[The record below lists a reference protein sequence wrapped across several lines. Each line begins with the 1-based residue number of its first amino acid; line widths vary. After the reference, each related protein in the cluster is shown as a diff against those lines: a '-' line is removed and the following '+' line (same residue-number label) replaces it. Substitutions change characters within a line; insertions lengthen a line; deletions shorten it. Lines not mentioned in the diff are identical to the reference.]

1 MFEPALGR
9 ISEKSRSGQSS
20 LAERIAENLKAVWNM
35 RQAAFSGAPD
45 AAVPFHL
52 LRFDARGRTGQL
64 GSTGMH
70 LLLCTAIALIAFHP
84 KKPPTQPFAPGQ
96 KFPELTF
103 AEPQWLKTA
112 LNPSLGHEGGGGD
125 RNPLPPTAGQLAPHA
140 RFEFM
145 TPRLPDEKQHPLA
158 MPVTILDPQAPDFVS
173 EPKELGLPWLKQMT
187 NSAGPGTNGVGRR
200 GNGGMGD
207 KDGYGAGKGTD
218 ARPYANAATPV
229 ICQYCPDPTYTEE
242 ARKTKLQGAV
252 TLRVLVGE
260 DGRAHEIQITKG
272 LGLGLDEHAEEA
284 VRTWQFVPAMDAS
297 HHAIASWVMIETTFR
312 LF

>member
-9 ISEKSRSGQSS
+9 ISEKSRSGQSL
-20 LAERIAENLKAVWNM
+20 LAERILENFKAVWNE
-35 RQAAFSGAPD
+35 RQTAFSTAAD
-45 AAVPFHL
+45 TAVPFHL

-70 LLLCTAIALIAFHP
+70 LLLCTAVVLVAFHP
-84 KKPPTQPFAPGQ
+84 KKPPTQSIGSAQ
-96 KFPELTF
+96 IFPEIRYS
-103 AEPQWLKTA
+103 EPAWLKTA
-112 LNPSLGHEGGGGD
+112 LKPSLGREGGGGD
-125 RNPLPPTAGQLAPHA
+125 RNPLPPTAGELAPHA
-140 RFEFM
+140 RFQFM

-158 MPVTILDPQAPDFVS
+158 VPVTILDPQAPDFVS
-173 EPKELGLPWLKQMT
+173 EPKELGLLWLKQNT
-187 NSAGPGTNGVGRR
+187 NSAGPGRNGIGSV

-207 KDGYGAGKGTD
+207 KDGGGAGRGTD

-272 LGLGLDEHAEEA
+272 IGLGLDEQAEEA

-297 HHAIASWVMIETTFR
+297 HHAMASWVMIETTFR